1 MPQSARNKQKDPE
14 GRMPLAKHLRELRNR
29 LAKAILAILVVT
41 VAAAF
46 AYKGIVN
53 VVTRPVLDS
62 VGCPT
67 SFADLAK
74 QPADTAC
81 ARITINGLLAPF
93 TLALKVS
100 LMAGFVLASPVWL
113 YQLWAF
119 VAPGL
124 HGHERKYAYAF
135 VGAGVPL
142 FFGGALLAYKVLPS
156 TAKVLIGFT
165 PHRVEN
171 LLPLDDLLDLVTRMV
186 VVFGLSFE
194 MPLLLVMLNL
204 TGVLRGRRMLGWW
217 RGMIVGI
224 TVFSAVAT
232 PSTDPLT
239 MLALA
244 SPIWVLYFAAVVFS
258 LLNDR
263 RKARREAEGPSDD
276 ETSDLDLTPQDVG
289 EVELVSAS
297 SVVNV
302 TGVNPGSDRFSQ
314 PRKLCDQSTRA
325 CAEVDLFA
333 RGGLGSR
340 GRR

>member
-1 MPQSARNKQKDPE
+1 
-14 GRMPLAKHLRELRNR
+14 MPLAEHLREIRNR
-29 LAKAILAILVVT
+29 LVKALLAILVVT
-41 VAAAF
+41 IAAAF
-46 AYKGIVN
+46 HYKGIVN
-53 VVTRPVLDS
+53 FSTRPVLDS

-74 QPADTAC
+74 RTANTTC

-93 TLALKVS
+93 TLTLKVS
-100 LMAGFVLASPVWL
+100 LMAGVVLASPVWL

-124 HGHERKYAYAF
+124 HKHERRYAYAF

-142 FFGGALLAYKVLPS
+142 FYGGAFFAYKVLPT

-165 PHRVEN
+165 PHGVDN
-171 LLPLDDLLDLVTRMV
+171 LLPLDGLLDLVTRMV

-204 TGVLRGRRMLGWW
+204 TGVLSGRRIIGWW
-217 RGMIVGI
+217 RGMIMGI
-224 TVFSAVAT
+224 TAFSAVAT

-244 SPIWVLYFAAVVFS
+244 APIWVLYFAAVVFS

-263 RKARREAEGPSDD
+263 RKARKQEAEPGDH
-276 ETSDLDLTPQDVG
+276 EISDLDLTPQDIG
-289 EVELVSAS
+289 EVEPVSTSQTLPAQPD
-297 SVVNV
+297 
-302 TGVNPGSDRFSQ
+302 TDDRF
-314 PRKLCDQSTRA
+314 DGETT
-325 CAEVDLFA
+325 
-333 RGGLGSR
+333 
-340 GRR
+340 